1 MANNEATITNTM
13 LSKATVRNWSRL
25 NYTEDGRLSSRAN
38 KRLSQKYITPS
49 EYFSNCNNVT
59 RIQDVVSIILKNR
72 YSINDSIF
80 SLAINLLSRENI
92 LYKSHVQRVLDE
104 YKWKQC
110 YDLLNVQLP
119 LDELDVLGS
128 VYQCLL
134 NEGEKNTKGS
144 YYTSSKI
151 TKNMTADL
159 DFSNGQTFLDPCC
172 GSGAFLLALD
182 NVKPNQIF
190 GIDNDYIAAFI
201 AKINLLLKYKDN
213 EFIPQIYTCDYLD
226 DSIFS
231 QLSDIPNT
239 FDYIITNPPW
249 GAISNKSYNAII
261 SSNET
266 FSLFFVKAYMQ
277 LKNSG
282 KIRFLFPSAIL
293 NVKCHKDIR
302 KFIIESKHLTQICFY
317 NDGFSG
323 VTTKVVDIT
332 LDKNVLSNNVR
343 VVKDGYSLSMPIE
356 SFSQTENIVINVLSS
371 VDIEIIEK
379 VKSLGKYNLGQSTWA
394 LGIVTGDNKNKLK
407 KVYSVGCEKIYT
419 GKEILPYRLK
429 TATNYIFYDRKQ
441 LQQVAKDE
449 YYRAKEKLVYKF
461 ISNKLVFAYD
471 DSGSLFLNS
480 ANILIPNIPNMS
492 VKTVLAFL
500 NSELYQYMYIV
511 LFSEIKVL
519 KGNLI
524 ELPFPQI
531 SSEMDKILREL
542 IQDVIDGDDSK
553 TNLIQDEIY
562 KIYNISIK
570 QKNHIKEFLYGTFNW

>member
-1 MANNEATITNTM
+1 MANNEAVITNIM

-25 NYTEDGRLSSRAN
+25 NYAGDGRLSSRAN
-38 KRLSQKYITPS
+38 KRLSQKCITPS

-72 YSINDSIF
+72 YSIIDSIF

-92 LYKSHVQRVLDE
+92 LYSSHVQRVLDE

-110 YDLLNVQLP
+110 FDLLNIELP

-151 TKNMTADL
+151 TRNMTADL

-190 GIDNDYIAAFI
+190 GIDNDYIATFI
-201 AKINLLLKYKDN
+201 AKINLLLKYKDV

-226 DSIFS
+226 DSIFC
-231 QLSDIPNT
+231 QLNDIPNT

-266 FSLFFVKAYMQ
+266 FSLFFVKAYKR
-277 LKNSG
+277 LKNSS
-282 KIRFLFPSAIL
+282 KIRFLFPSSIL

-302 KFIIESKHLTQICFY
+302 KFIIESKHLTRICFY

-323 VTTKVVDIT
+323 VTTKFVDIT
-332 LDKNVLSNNVR
+332 LDKNVISNNVQ
-343 VVKDGYSLSMPIE
+343 VIKDESTLSIPIE
-356 SFSQTENIVINVLSS
+356 SFFQTENMVINVLSS
-371 VDIEIIEK
+371 EDIKIIEK
-379 VKSLGKYNLGQSTWA
+379 VKSLGKYNLGQSDWA

-407 KVYSVGCEKIYT
+407 KNYSVGYEKIYT

-429 TATNYIFYDRKQ
+429 APTNYIFYDRRQ

-524 ELPFPQI
+524 ELPFPKI
-531 SSEMDKILREL
+531 SGEMDKILTGL
-542 IQDVIDGDDSK
+542 IQDIIDGDDNK

-562 KIYNISIK
+562 KIYNISIE
-570 QKNHIKEFLYGTFNW
+570 QKNHIKEFLYGTFN

>member
-1 MANNEATITNTM
+1 MANNEAIITNTM

-25 NYTEDGRLSSRAN
+25 NYTKEGRLSSRAN

-92 LYKSHVQRVLDE
+92 LYNSHVQRVLEE

-110 YDLLNVQLP
+110 YNLLSVQLP

-134 NEGEKNTKGS
+134 NEGEKNTNGS

-151 TKNMTADL
+151 TKNMTVDL

-172 GSGAFLLALD
+172 GSGAFLLALN

-190 GIDNDYIAAFI
+190 GIDNDYIATFI

-266 FSLFFVKAYMQ
+266 FSLFFGKAYKQ

-282 KIRFLFPSAIL
+282 KIRFLFPSSIL

-302 KFIIESKHLTQICFY
+302 KFIIESKHLTRICFY

-323 VTTKVVDIT
+323 VTTKFVDIT
-332 LDKNVLSNNVR
+332 LDKNVISNNVQ
-343 VVKDGYSLSMPIE
+343 VIKDEYTLSIPIE
-356 SFSQTENIVINVLSS
+356 SFSQTENMVINVLSS
-371 VDIEIIEK
+371 EDIKILEK
-379 VKSLGKYNLGQSTWA
+379 VKSLGKYNLGQSDWA
-394 LGIVTGDNKNKLK
+394 LGVVTGDNKNKLK
-407 KVYSVGCEKIYT
+407 KNYSVGYEKIYT

-429 TATNYIFYDRKQ
+429 TPTNYILYDRKQ
-441 LQQVAKDE
+441 LQQVAKDK

-531 SSEMDKILREL
+531 SSEKDKILRKL

-562 KIYNISIK
+562 KIYNISIE
-570 QKNHIKEFLYGTFNW
+570 QKNYIKEFLYGTFN

>member
-1 MANNEATITNTM
+1 MANNEAIITNTM

-25 NYTEDGRLSSRAN
+25 NCTEDGRLSSRAN
-38 KRLSQKYITPS
+38 KRLSQKYITPL

-59 RIQDVVSIILKNR
+59 KIQDIVSIILKNR
-72 YSINDSIF
+72 YSIEDSIF

-92 LYKSHVQRVLDE
+92 LYGSHVQKVLGE
-104 YKWKQC
+104 YEWKQC
-110 YDLLNVQLP
+110 YDLLSVQLP
-119 LDELDVLGS
+119 LDEIDVLGS

-134 NEGEKNTKGS
+134 NEGEKNTKGA

-151 TKNMTADL
+151 TKSMTADL

-172 GSGAFLLALD
+172 GSGAFLLALND
-182 NVKPNQIF
+182 VKPNQIF
-190 GIDNDYIAAFI
+190 GIDKDYIAAFI
-201 AKINLLLKYKDN
+201 AKINLLLKYKDS
-213 EFIPQIYTCDYLD
+213 EFIPQIFTCDYLD

-231 QLSDIPNT
+231 PLNDIPNT

-266 FSLFFVKAYMQ
+266 FSLFFVKAYKQ

-282 KIRFLFPSAIL
+282 KIRFLFPSSIL

-302 KFIIESKHLTQICFY
+302 KFIIESKHLTRICFY

-323 VTTKVVDIT
+323 VTTKFVDIT
-332 LDKNVLSNNVR
+332 LDKNVISNNVQ
-343 VVKDGYSLSMPIE
+343 VIKDECTLPIPIE
-356 SFSQTENIVINVLSS
+356 SFSQTENMVINVLLSE
-371 VDIEIIEK
+371 DIKIIEK
-379 VKSLGKYNLGQSTWA
+379 VKSLGKYNLGQSDWA
-394 LGIVTGDNKNKLK
+394 LGVVTGDNKNKLK
-407 KVYSVGCEKIYT
+407 KNYSVGYEKIYT

-429 TATNYIFYDRKQ
+429 APTNYIFYDRKQ

-531 SSEMDKILREL
+531 SSEMDKILTGL

-562 KIYNISIK
+562 KIYNNSIE
-570 QKNHIKEFLYGTFNW
+570 QKKYIKEFLYGTFN